1 MNVLDGLT
9 QQEAERLGAK
19 WTAAEIAQQP
29 EMLRQTAAGM
39 ADSAEALDGFL
50 VPLLARKELRIVLSG
65 AGTSAFIGESLA
77 PLLSVALD
85 RPVEAVATTDMLAH
99 PGICLRDGRPTL
111 MVSFGRSGNSP
122 ESVAAI
128 ELADQLLDEV
138 HHLIITCNAEGLLA
152 RYADRSSRAHAIL
165 LPDATH
171 DRSFAM
177 TSSFTAML
185 YAALLALG
193 GGAHAPVELVAG
205 AVARTRDRH
214 AALAAELARAGFER
228 VVYLGSGSFA
238 GVAREAALKL
248 LEMTDGTTPAIHETP
263 LGFRHGPKTFLN
275 DRTLV
280 VLFLPNDPH
289 ARAYGLDLLEE
300 LSREGTA
307 KRVVAVTT
315 RPIDGYPAADQAI
328 VDGLELASDLALLF
342 PYAVI
347 AQLIGLQQA
356 LSLGKTPDN
365 PNAAGIVNRVVQ
377 GVRIHAIA

>member
-9 QQEAERLGAK
+9 QQEAESLGAK

-29 EMLRQTAAGM
+29 ETLRQTAEEIAAGT
-39 ADSAEALDGFL
+39 AGLDGFL
-50 VPLLARKELRIVLSG
+50 APLLARKDLRIILSG

-77 PLLSVALD
+77 PLLSVAID
-85 RPVEAVATTDMLAH
+85 RCIEAVATTDMLAH
-99 PGICLRDGRPTL
+99 PGISLRDNRPTL

-138 HHLIITCNAEGLLA
+138 DHLIITCNPEGLLA
-152 RYADRSSRAHAIL
+152 RYAERSDRAHAIL

-193 GGAHAPVELVAG
+193 GGAHAPVDQVAG
-205 AVARTRDRH
+205 AVSRTRDRY
-214 AALAAELARAGFER
+214 AALAAELAKAGFER
-228 VVYLGSGSFA
+228 VVYLGSGGFA

-248 LEMTDGTTPAIHETP
+248 LEMTDGATPAIHETP

-280 VLFLPNDPH
+280 VLFIPNDPH
-289 ARAYGLDLLEE
+289 ARAYSLDLLEE
-300 LSREGTA
+300 LSRERTA
-307 KRVVAVTT
+307 KRVLAVTT
-315 RPIDGYPAADQAI
+315 RPVDGYPAADQVI
-328 VDGLELASDLALLF
+328 VDGLERASDLALLF
-342 PYAVI
+342 PYALVG
-347 AQLIGLQQA
+347 QMIGLRQA

-365 PNAAGIVNRVVQ
+365 PNPAGIVNRVVQ